1 MNKASE
7 INNCIIFISHKEL
20 DDLTPPFQRSSLLI
34 HISHKDRK
42 KST

>member
-20 DDLTPPFQRSSLLI
+20 DDLTPFS
-34 HISHKDRK
+34 K
-42 KST
+42 KQSADPHFS